1 MKTAKHTHEAFDGT
15 TVVKGWVLEDG
26 YGNKS
31 WVYFNGVDICVHPVS
46 DWYDELTEVENDYK
60 GTDIVETI
68 NKIDET
74 QKVVVPK
81 FVAEWI
87 EKYKNKKKKYRLAH
101 ALGHVFNDAEV
112 SFYIKQQEGDYTE
125 TIAEAW
131 LYGYTVEQE
140 KLYTVEIPDPHG
152 MYKIRYLF
160 RNSVGNIRIGGGDYR
175 DIFLNVETHLTE
187 AEIKKDFEWAWQWAK
202 EVL

>member
-1 MKTAKHTHEAFDGT
+1 MNKQEAIETIEQYKIQLGRVVEINREVNAIQRKIEMVDYVPLE
-15 TVVKGWVLEDG
+15 TVVSMIDK
-26 YGNKS
+26 
-31 WVYFNGVDICVHPVS
+31 
-46 DWYDELTEVENDYK
+46 
-60 GTDIVETI
+60 I
-68 NKIDET
+68 NEP
-74 QKVVVPK
+74 QKPVVPK

-140 KLYTVEIPDPHG
+140 KLYTVEIPNPHSYIDNHSRLAKN
-152 MYKIRYLF
+152 YKGKVVLE
-160 RNSVGNIRIGGGDYR
+160 VQDWLNIEESYK
-175 DIFLNVETHLTE
+175 LTE
-187 AEIKKDFEWAWQWAK
+187 SEIKEDFEWAFQFAK
-202 EVL
+202 PVEE